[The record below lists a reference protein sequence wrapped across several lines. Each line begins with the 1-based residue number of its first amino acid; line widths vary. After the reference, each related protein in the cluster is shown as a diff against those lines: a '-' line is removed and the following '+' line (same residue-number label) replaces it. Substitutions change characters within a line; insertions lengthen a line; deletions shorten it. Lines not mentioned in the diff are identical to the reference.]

1 LCQCNGFVLHIK
13 PFSIK
18 LWFQKMN
25 HLKNKTKRD
34 VDDNEF
40 LHLKW
45 CNQYFAY
52 THKSSNTLWMSNKR
66 FSFFLFL
73 SAQSKIWVSKDICI
87 KVFLRHLFPIFCFC
101 FLTEGVLVSVTQ
113 LPFVQLIWHSCVM
126 RNRVTPNDILRYFFI
141 QKIKTPSPKCYIRLN

>member
-1 LCQCNGFVLHIK
+1 MCQCNGFVLHIK

-66 FSFFLFL
+66 FSFFSFSFCSIKNLSLERYLHKGFFAPSLPNFLFL
-73 SAQSKIWVSKDICI
+73 FFDGRSFSFSLSDATSFRST
-87 KVFLRHLFPIFCFC
+87 HLTF
-101 FLTEGVLVSVTQ
+101 
-113 LPFVQLIWHSCVM
+113 M
-126 RNRVTPNDILRYFFI
+126 RNA
-141 QKIKTPSPKCYIRLN
+141 